1 MNSDIIL
8 FPRGADQKPLIWFE
22 VQTYMRTFEDVEI
35 FILSSFSVD
44 YIIIK
49 LYSKKTIYYH
59 H

>member
-8 FPRGADQKPLIWFE
+8 FPRGADQKPLSWFE
-22 VQTYMRTFEDVEI
+22 VQTYMRTFEHVEI

>member
-8 FPRGADQKPLIWFE
+8 FPKGADQKPLIWFE
-22 VQTYMRTFEDVEI
+22 VTTYTRTFEHGEI

-44 YIIIK
+44 YIMIK
-49 LYSKKTIYYH
+49 LYSKMTIYYH